1 LKETGRDPKVI
12 AEIRETEGDSLDL
25 VELTV
30 ALKKPSKRARRKTG
44 KSEECTGEI
53 CFSNRIGPQ
62 ATAGG

>member
-1 LKETGRDPKVI
+1 MDPKVI
-12 AEIRETEGDSLDL
+12 AEIREPEGDSLDL

-44 KSEECTGEI
+44 KSEECTG
-53 CFSNRIGPQ
+53 IGPE